1 MGLGAGLD
9 GAESLASTGIRSPDR
24 PAYSES
30 LLQLRYL
37 DPQDKRWS

>member
-9 GAESLASTGIRSPDR
+9 GAESLAFTGIRSPDR